1 MRISKME
8 YKKSILMIF
17 LLLLCV
23 FQMGILWS
31 EKNPGIPFP
40 FIAQLRFWKS
50 NDAHDI
56 DEIKNNYY
64 SANAILISDGKEDLC
79 WPLNT
84 SHNLYQ
90 SIWKDLQNSY
100 LRQVIE
106 KKPEQTSGEKLY
118 EQNWYSLIKMK
129 CIIVEFKNPLPK
141 GAIKWLTGAK
151 EASSSS
157 LKEIYKI
164 AIVPYES
171 INNTENTLYV
181 YDGVNIY
188 KYLVNIGSGDMKKS
202 EYIKAIET
210 IEKNG
215 TVIPMN
221 RLASYYPSIKN
232 PELLVRMDNGEKK
245 IWDLLVK
252 TPNEIDFNND
262 NADIIEEY
270 LLEDHK
276 GSMVTKF
283 SEDGTNLI
291 FSDEQ
296 QVYRYY
302 YNGFF
307 DYQYRNKNNG
317 DKGLI
322 EEALEKALIFI
333 ENRKKNLISGVGIH
347 LSKIEEKPNYYEFTF
362 DYVMDGMEIKLQS
375 SRNQDVQSAITIS
388 ANRDRVVDVK
398 WYIKTFAYNDYY
410 DFYSLNFYD
419 FYEKQLIVEYPD
431 YAMEPVI
438 NDISTIYICPENGMR
453 AEPYWRVD
461 INSKPIYIKM
471 RGKGE

>member
-1 MRISKME
+1 MRVSNVE

-40 FIAQLRFWKS
+40 FINQLSFWK
-50 NDAHDI
+50 NNEEHNI
-56 DEIKNNYY
+56 DEVKNNYY
-64 SANAILISDGKEDLC
+64 SANAIILSDGKEDLC
-79 WPLNT
+79 WPLEP
-84 SHNLYQ
+84 SHNLYR
-90 SIWKDLQNSY
+90 SIWKDLQNNY
-100 LRQVIE
+100 LRQIIE
-106 KKPEQTSGEKLY
+106 KKPELTSGEKLY
-118 EQNWYSLIKMK
+118 EHDWYSLIKMK

-151 EASSSS
+151 DASASP

-202 EYIKAIET
+202 DYIKAIET
-210 IEKNG
+210 IEDNDN
-215 TVIPMN
+215 VFPMN
-221 RLASYYPSIKN
+221 RLSSYYPSIKN
-232 PELLVRMDNGEKK
+232 PELLVRMDYSEKR
-245 IWDLLVK
+245 IWDLLLK
-252 TPNEIDFNND
+252 TPNEIDFNDENVD
-262 NADIIEEY
+262 MIEEY
-270 LLEDHK
+270 LREDHR
-276 GSMVTKF
+276 GSMITKF

-302 YNGFF
+302 FNGFF

-317 DKGLI
+317 DKGLV

-333 ENRKKNLISGVGIH
+333 ENRRKKLIDGVEIH
-347 LSKIEEKPNYYEFTF
+347 LNKINEKPYYYEFIF
-362 DYVMDGMEIKLQS
+362 DYVFEGMEVKIQDR
-375 SRNQDVQSAITIS
+375 RNQNVQSAITIC

-419 FYEKQLIVEYPD
+419 FFEKQLIAEYPE
-431 YAMEPVI
+431 YAIVPVF
-438 NDISTIYICPENGMR
+438 NDISVIYICPENGMR

-461 INSKPIYIKM
+461 INSKPIYLKM

>member
-1 MRISKME
+1 MRIANAE

-40 FIAQLRFWKS
+40 FITQLRFWKS
-50 NDAHDI
+50 NETHNI
-56 DEIKNNYY
+56 DEVKNNYY
-64 SANAILISDGKEDLC
+64 SAGTIIVSNGSEDLC
-79 WPLNT
+79 WPLNPG
-84 SHNLYQ
+84 HNLYK
-90 SIWKDLQNSY
+90 SVWKDLQNSY
-100 LRQVIE
+100 LRQIIE
-106 KKPEQTSGEKLY
+106 KRPEQTSGEKLY
-118 EQNWYSLIKMK
+118 EQNWYTLIKMK

-151 EASSSS
+151 DIAASS
-157 LKEIYKI
+157 LKNIYKI

-171 INNTENTLYV
+171 INNNENTLYV
-181 YDGVNIY
+181 YDGVNIS

-210 IEKNG
+210 IEDNEG
-215 TVIPMN
+215 VFPMN

-232 PELLVRMDNGEKK
+232 PELLVRMDSGEKK
-245 IWDLLVK
+245 IWDLLVI
-252 TPNEIDFNND
+252 TPNEIDFNNENVD
-262 NADIIEEY
+262 RIEEY
-270 LLEDHK
+270 LLEDHR
-276 GSMVTKF
+276 GSIIPKF

-291 FSDEQ
+291 FTDEQ

-307 DYQYRNKNNG
+307 DYQYRKKNNG
-317 DKGLI
+317 DKGLV

-333 ENRKKNLISGVGIH
+333 ENRKNKLIDGVEIH
-347 LSKIEEKPNYYEFTF
+347 LSKISEKPFYYEFTF
-362 DYVMDGMEIKLQS
+362 DYVFDGMEVKIQD
-375 SRNQDVQSAITIS
+375 SRNQDVQPAIIIS

-410 DFYSLNFYD
+410 DFYNLNFYD
-419 FYEKQLIVEYPD
+419 FFEKQLIVEYPE
-431 YAMEPVI
+431 YALDPVI
-438 NDISTIYICPENGMR
+438 NDISAVYICPENGMR
-453 AEPYWRVD
+453 AEPYWQVD
-461 INSKPIYIKM
+461 ISSKPIYIKM